1 MAANIDLAYK
11 WAIDTCNAPNVGYS
25 QSYRNEKTVN
35 GITYYDCSSFIW
47 YALLAGDF
55 PILDAYQKTMG
66 FAYSGN
72 AIVTA
77 YERAWLT
84 NMGFEKVDI
93 RGEWK
98 PGDILWRSGH
108 TEMVYNGSTG
118 QGRSM
123 GAHTSNAAL
132 SNQVSINTNITTYAK
147 WTELYHWPEGGGA
160 VVETDWI
167 KGNYAL
173 TLAQMRQNANNV
185 KAYLEPRGWSINA
198 IAALLGNMQT
208 ESWIN
213 PGVWQGFQENPEL
226 GYGLVQW
233 TPSSKITDWLT
244 ENGYALDD
252 GDAQL
257 KWIDEETVPQGQWN
271 PHGDYNQ
278 SFDWFKSSTAS
289 VEYLAYMF
297 MYDFEQPGNL
307 DQPDRQTQAR
317 YWFNYLNGENPTP
330 DVPTPPTPG
339 VVASN
344 RKMPLWMM
352 LRYH

>member
-77 YERAWLT
+77 YERAWLA

-98 PGDILWRSGH
+98 
-108 TEMVYNGSTG
+108 
-118 QGRSM
+118 
-123 GAHTSNAAL
+123 
-132 SNQVSINTNITTYAK
+132 QVSINTNISTYAK
-147 WTELYHWPEGGGA
+147 WTELYHWPDGGGA

-278 SFDWFKSSTAS
+278 PFEWFKASTES

-307 DQPDRQTQAR
+307 DQPERKTQAR